1 MPRPKKQLHDARS
14 VVFGVR
20 FTADERAA
28 LEAAA
33 ATLGVSPTDYARA
46 AVLGGRVAA
55 APVPLPPS
63 GCATLS
69 VAPAGVAHIVALN
82 RVGVNLNQIAH
93 ALHSGLG
100 LVPADL
106 EACLER
112 VNVLLDDWQGINA

>member
-1 MPRPKKQLHDARS
+1 MPRPKKQQQEARS

-46 AVLGGRVAA
+46 AVLGGRVEA

-63 GCATLS
+63 GCSLS

-82 RVGVNLNQIAH
+82 RVGVNLNQIAR